1 MNDFQDPLQLAVTAL
16 SETGLSSKVDLQMD
30 FEGGSHLTWLCHEL
44 AARSGWWKEYDAM
57 PEQYRKHF
65 IGAKMALVHSEVSE
79 TVEGQRKGLM
89 DSHLP
94 HRSAEEVEMADTI
107 IRLLDI
113 AGKRKLDVFGA
124 IIEKLAYNQ
133 QRADH
138 KPENRAAE
146 GGKGF

>member
-1 MNDFQDPLQLAVTAL
+1 MNQLQNAVMAL
-16 SETGLSSKVDLQMD
+16 DAIGVARPADHQKA
-30 FEGGSHLTWLCHEL
+30 FEYGGHLRWLCHEL
-44 AARSGWWKEYDAM
+44 AARSGWWKEYDEM

-113 AGKRKLDVFGA
+113 AGKHKLDVFGA

>member
-1 MNDFQDPLQLAVTAL
+1 M
-16 SETGLSSKVDLQMD
+16 
-30 FEGGSHLTWLCHEL
+30 SHLVKAIDAIAELGIMRPVDIDMSCEGLGAIQQLCHEL
-44 AARSGWWKEYDAM
+44 AARSGWWVEHDEM

-79 TVEGQRKGLM
+79 ALEGQRKGLM
-89 DSHLP
+89 DSHLK
-94 HRSAEEVEMADTI
+94 HRTAEEVEIADTI

-113 AGKRKLDVFGA
+113 AGKRQLDVAGA

-133 QRADH
+133 TRMDH
-138 KPENRAAE
+138 TPENRAAE

>member
-1 MNDFQDPLQLAVTAL
+1 MSLLQNAIFFLANKGVAQPR
-16 SETGLSSKVDLQMD
+16 DLQMAS
-30 FEGGSHLTWLCHEL
+30 EYGNHLQWLCHEL
-44 AARSGWWKEYDAM
+44 AARSGWWKEYDEM

-79 TVEGQRKGLM
+79 AVEGQRKGLM

-94 HRSAEEVEMADTI
+94 HRSAEEVEIADTI

-113 AGKRKLDVFGA
+113 AEKRELDVFGA

-133 QRADH
+133 ERADH
-138 KPENRAAE
+138 KLENRAVE
-146 GGKGF
+146 GGKTF

>member
-1 MNDFQDPLQLAVTAL
+1 MIQLLNAITAL
-16 SETGLSSKVDLQMD
+16 SDTGITRPIDLQMD
-30 FEGGSHLTWLCHEL
+30 IEGGAHLQFLCHEL
-44 AARSGWWKEYDAM
+44 AARSGWWKEYDEM

-133 QRADH
+133 TRSDH
-138 KPENRAAE
+138 RPENRAAE

>member
-1 MNDFQDPLQLAVTAL
+1 
-16 SETGLSSKVDLQMD
+16 
-30 FEGGSHLTWLCHEL
+30 
-44 AARSGWWKEYDAM
+44 M

-79 TVEGQRKGLM
+79 AVEGQRKGLM

-94 HRSAEEVEMADTI
+94 HRSAEEVEIADTI

-113 AGKRKLDVFGA
+113 AEKRELDVFGA

-133 QRADH
+133 ERADH
-138 KPENRAAE
+138 KLENRAVE
-146 GGKGF
+146 GGKTF

>member
-1 MNDFQDPLQLAVTAL
+1 MNQLQNAVMAL
-16 SETGLSSKVDLQMD
+16 DAIGVARPADLQKA
-30 FEGGSHLTWLCHEL
+30 FEYGGHLQWLCHEL
-44 AARSGWWKEYDAM
+44 AVRSGWWVEYDEM

-89 DSHLP
+89 DSHLL